1 MAISQLRSL
10 RKHTGGRYKQKV
22 RKKKAYE
29 LGRQPAFTL
38 IQARRAKNVRTMGNH
53 RKVRL
58 LATETANLFDPKTKK
73 YEKAK
78 IKSVLENPANRH
90 FIRRNI
96 MTKGTVI
103 DTDKGKA
110 RITSRPGQDGA
121 INAVLIS

>member
-1 MAISQLRSL
+1 MAISQLKSL
-10 RKHTGGRYKQKV
+10 RKPTGGRYKQKG

-29 LGRQPAFTL
+29 LGRQPAFTH
-38 IQARRAKNVRTMGNH
+38 IEKRRVKYVRTMGAH
-53 RKVRL
+53 RKVRVL
-58 LATETANLFDPKTKK
+58 SADIANLFDPKTKK

-78 IKSVLENPANRH
+78 IKNVSGNPANRH

-96 MTKGTVI
+96 MTKGTII
-103 DTDKGKA
+103 DTEKGKA